1 MAASVKS
8 AIKTE
13 DACLLPRA
21 AGPCEMVSP
30 QFYFDT
36 ASRSCAAFNYGG
48 CEGNENRF
56 GTAAECEDTCRVFMD
71 RDTEAEDRCRLEK
84 AAGRCRGFFKKYYY
98 NSAAGKCEQFVYT
111 GCQGNEN
118 RFDSAEECEASCGP
132 GDSAPRAPRPG
143 RDPAV
148 CGGPVTIGPC
158 KSRVERFYY
167 DAATGVCRQFYYSG
181 CGGGT
186 NMFTTAAACAAACV
200 AEGSSARAAATPALL
215 VSSPCDQPREAGPC
229 RAAKPRWFFSKQ
241 SGSCEQFLYGGCRGN
256 NNNFATRDECEA
268 RCAAPGLPV
277 IDVSTLAQQQA
288 RTTLPESIRRV
299 ASPSPP
305 APPGCA
311 GCHTA
316 ASTSDPEVKMVAGHG
331 VKQLTRA
338 LLGAPAS
345 ACGEEVRLGAVL
357 SASTQVVAGRNYLL
371 GLALDT
377 TTGEDCRLRARRRC
391 SGLTFHRPLGCSEAE
406 YADCLQLIRPEEISC
421 EEARV
426 LGPDTGAEEEADPC
440 LMEKVVGRCRG
451 AFNRFYFDAGTKS
464 CQSFKYGGC
473 MGNGNNFSDRR
484 ACEAACG
491 RHLPQPRQTPRT
503 MRPTPGNPVC
513 QLPMEAGPCYALMP
527 RFFFNFESR
536 RCEQFIYGGCRGNQN
551 NFASMKVNI
560 QLLDTS
566 ASHNTSPP
574 A

>member
-8 AIKTE
+8 AIKTS
-13 DACLLPRA
+13 DACLLPRE

-36 ASRSCAAFNYGG
+36 ATRSCAAFNYGG

-98 NSAAGKCEQFVYT
+98 NSAAGKCEQFIYT

-118 RFDSAEECEASCGP
+118 RFDSAEECAASCGP

-215 VSSPCDQPREAGPC
+215 VSSPCDQPMDAGPC

-256 NNNFATRDECEA
+256 NNNFASVAECEA

-277 IDVSTLAQQQA
+277 IDVSTLAQQQQA

-299 ASPSPP
+299 ASPSPSPP

-377 TTGEDCRLRARRRC
+377 R
-391 SGLTFHRPLGCSEAE
+391 
-406 YADCLQLIRPEEISC
+406 
-421 EEARV
+421 
-426 LGPDTGAEEEADPC
+426 
-440 LMEKVVGRCRG
+440 
-451 AFNRFYFDAGTKS
+451 
-464 CQSFKYGGC
+464 
-473 MGNGNNFSDRR
+473 
-484 ACEAACG
+484 
-491 RHLPQPRQTPRT
+491 
-503 MRPTPGNPVC
+503 
-513 QLPMEAGPCYALMP
+513 
-527 RFFFNFESR
+527 
-536 RCEQFIYGGCRGNQN
+536 
-551 NFASMKVNI
+551 
-560 QLLDTS
+560 
-566 ASHNTSPP
+566 
-574 A
+574 